1 VLCTA
6 AAYFSANG
14 QPDNT
19 HDDGKADE
27 EMLPNPSPSKTRPII
42 TRTKITAEQRWR
54 MWEFAHRFGWSIQK
68 VRADAVDALCD
79 QVGLPKRVL
88 SNWMVNNRHLA
99 EVPPPSSP
107 PPRSKTKI
115 TAEQRWR
122 MWEFAHRFGWSIQ
135 KARADAVDA
144 LCAQVGL
151 PKRVLSNWMV
161 NNRHLAKVP
170 PPSLPSPPPPSH
182 HKVQDHPPA
191 ATPPQG
197 SVTEQGKPPEPEA
210 AAHAPADDGAGKQDE
225 DEEASEA
232 ATQRGRGHRARQ
244 PSKRYADSFF

>member
-42 TRTKITAEQRWR
+42 TR
-54 MWEFAHRFGWSIQK
+54 
-68 VRADAVDALCD
+68 
-79 QVGLPKRVL
+79 
-88 SNWMVNNRHLA
+88 
-99 EVPPPSSP
+99 
-107 PPRSKTKI
+107 TKI

-210 AAHAPADDGAGKQDE
+210 AAPAPAEDGAGKQDE